1 MSILEVSP
9 GCCMRLLEKIGICV
23 LLVML
28 TACSTGPFSQP
39 DVVTKTPTPVLA
51 GGEPVLAHS
60 QIHIHDAPLPS
71 KDDLLFSNGDWT
83 LAGGNNVATRAAL
96 LPACCNGK
104 VPAPLWFH
112 GFGSPLLSAPV
123 IAHNRIYLLASD
135 GFLHVLNAQS
145 GDEQWRIPIGGELTA
160 NGLALAHS
168 LVYLALSGHF
178 IAAVDANNGQVRWR
192 FDTVGVVRAA
202 PLVVGRVLLVASGA
216 NSLFCLDALTGE
228 EYWAFHSEDALA
240 EFWPTRTTPVVSD
253 GKVYVVL
260 GAANE
265 FHVLNLRTGRKEW
278 EISLHERMTGGPVL
292 DEALGVV
299 YIVTWSGRV
308 VALDSHTGRLRWD
321 YHIVGGSMSSPAL
334 SLRSGVLYLG
344 GFNGYL
350 YALDA
355 NSGRLDWRIP
365 MGSAI
370 TSAPVVVRGATNDW
384 VIVGTQSGD
393 CMILDAHDGRQLYVW
408 KLGELR
414 ADPVVAQGV
423 LYQASLGD
431 QGLFAFGL

>member
-1 MSILEVSP
+1 
-9 GCCMRLLEKIGICV
+9 MRLLEKIGIC
-23 LLVML
+23 LLVIMFS
-28 TACSTGPFSQP
+28 ACSAGPFSQP

-60 QIHIHDAPLPS
+60 QIHVHDAPLPN
-71 KDDLLFSNGDWT
+71 KDALNFSNGDWT
-83 LAGGNNVATRAAL
+83 LAGGDNVATRAVL
-96 LPACCNGK
+96 VPACCNDK

-112 GFGSPLLSAPV
+112 GLGSPLLSAPV
-123 IAHNRIYLLASD
+123 IAHNHIYLLASD

-145 GDEQWRIPIGGELTA
+145 GDEQWRIPVGGELTA

-168 LVYLALSGHF
+168 LLYLALSGHF
-178 IAAVDANNGQVRWR
+178 IAAVDADNGQVRWR

-228 EYWAFHSEDALA
+228 KYWAFHSEDALA
-240 EFWPTRTTPVVSD
+240 EFWPTRTIPVVSD
-253 GKVYVVL
+253 GKVYVAL
-260 GAANE
+260 GTANE
-265 FHVLNLRTGRKEW
+265 FNVLNLRTGRKEW

-321 YHIVGGSMSSPAL
+321 YHIAGGSMSSPAL

-350 YALDA
+350 YALDT
-355 NSGRLDWRIP
+355 NSGRLDWRAP
-365 MGSAI
+365 MGSPI
-370 TSAPVVVRGATNDW
+370 TSAPVVVQGATNDW
-384 VIVGTQSGD
+384 VIVGTQNGD
-393 CMILDAHDGRQLYVW
+393 CMILDAHDGRQLYAW

>member
-1 MSILEVSP
+1 
-9 GCCMRLLEKIGICV
+9 
-23 LLVML
+23 
-28 TACSTGPFSQP
+28 
-39 DVVTKTPTPVLA
+39 
-51 GGEPVLAHS
+51 
-60 QIHIHDAPLPS
+60 
-71 KDDLLFSNGDWT
+71 
-83 LAGGNNVATRAAL
+83 
-96 LPACCNGK
+96 
-104 VPAPLWFH
+104 
-112 GFGSPLLSAPV
+112 
-123 IAHNRIYLLASD
+123 
-135 GFLHVLNAQS
+135 
-145 GDEQWRIPIGGELTA
+145 
-160 NGLALAHS
+160 
-168 LVYLALSGHF
+168 
-178 IAAVDANNGQVRWR
+178 
-192 FDTVGVVRAA
+192 
-202 PLVVGRVLLVASGA
+202 LVASGA
-216 NSLFCLDALTGE
+216 KSLFCLDALTGK

-253 GKVYVVL
+253 GKVYVAL

-265 FHVLNLRTGRKEW
+265 FNVLNLRTGRKVW

-292 DEALGVV
+292 DEALGIV

-321 YHIVGGSMSSPAL
+321 YHIAGGSMSSPAL

-355 NSGRLDWRIP
+355 NSGRLEWRVP
-365 MGSAI
+365 MGSPI
-370 TSAPVVVRGATNDW
+370 TSAPVVVQGATNDW

-393 CMILDAHDGRQLYVW
+393 CMILAARDGRRLYAW